1 MHIVIADDHP
11 LYREALHARL
21 ARCFPNATIFEA
33 ASIDELLGAAGD
45 AMSKP
50 DLVLLDLYMP
60 GMDGG
65 DGIVRVMNAFSH
77 PPVVLISGSAST
89 ADVAAAVQ
97 AGAKGFVPKTMPTEL
112 FVNALMLIAQ
122 GASYVPADVFE
133 APPPDEAALAQSA
146 ALTALTPR
154 ELQVLARLATGA
166 SNKEIARDLGRAEV
180 TIKLHVRQILKK
192 TGARNRS
199 EAAAIAVRAGVV

>member
-21 ARCFPNATIFEA
+21 ARCFPNATISEV
-33 ASIDELLGAAGD
+33 ASIDELLRAAED
-45 AMSKP
+45 AKSRP

-60 GMDGG
+60 GTDHGR
-65 DGIVRVMNAFSH
+65 GIARVMTALSQA
-77 PPVVLISGSAST
+77 PVVLISGLAST

-97 AGAKGFVPKTMPTEL
+97 AGAKGFLPKTMPTEM
-112 FVNALMLIAQ
+112 FVSALMLIAQ

-133 APPPDEAALAQSA
+133 TPQPDEAALAQSTVLA
-146 ALTALTPR
+146 ALTPR

-166 SNKEIARDLGRAEV
+166 SNKEIARDLGLAEV
-180 TIKLHVRQILKK
+180 TVKLHVRQILKK
-192 TGARNRS
+192 TDARNRS
-199 EAAAIAVRAGVV
+199 EAAAIAVRANVV

>member
-1 MHIVIADDHP
+1 
-11 LYREALHARL
+11 
-21 ARCFPNATIFEA
+21 
-33 ASIDELLGAAGD
+33 
-45 AMSKP
+45 
-50 DLVLLDLYMP
+50 MP

-65 DGIVRVMNAFSH
+65 DGIARVMKAFSQ

-89 ADVAAAVQ
+89 ADIAAAVQ